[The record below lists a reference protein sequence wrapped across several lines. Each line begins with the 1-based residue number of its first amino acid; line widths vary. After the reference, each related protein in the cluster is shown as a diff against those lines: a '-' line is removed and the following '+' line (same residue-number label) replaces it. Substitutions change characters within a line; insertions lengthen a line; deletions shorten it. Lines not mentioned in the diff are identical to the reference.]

1 MAKKQVALLI
11 EREQL
16 RSRVQQQDQELIVL
30 RRLFDIPENKPIV
43 QTMLDRIRCIC
54 KRVGE

>member
-1 MAKKQVALLI
+1 VAKKQVALLI